1 MVETDAL
8 KRNASRNKTKE
19 KDDVTQNNP
28 TVGET
33 SREER
38 GHEPCRRCLG
48 ALGDKKPHFFASTHE
63 LFSQL
68 VLASAGIQRD
78 LTQYAAAGLGGWQE
92 LIFRG
97 VFVPLNAKFGRGF
110 QG

>member
-8 KRNASRNKTKE
+8 KRNASRNKTKD

-38 GHEPCRRCLG
+38 GHEGTSDHVEDVWGP
-48 ALGDKKPHFFASTHE
+48 
-63 LFSQL
+63 
-68 VLASAGIQRD
+68 
-78 LTQYAAAGLGGWQE
+78 
-92 LIFRG
+92 
-97 VFVPLNAKFGRGF
+97 
-110 QG
+110 